1 MNSVTLA
8 TLLQGR
14 DTTTGAATIE
24 IMGALGAMFTICQP
38 VTTDTKG
45 KEAIGLDWRDR
56 PRDTDRAT
64 RHIRANKGRNNVG
77 ILTGAG
83 GWVSFDCDRMAVEF
97 LTGAGLDDG
106 LIVHRANAGDRCK
119 VLLVCPDPDN
129 LPDRVTVISATDGGG
144 NFLESSGRR
153 SNVIVAGTHHT
164 GAAVVM
170 TEGRVIVRS
179 AAQINQMV
187 DDYRA
192 WLTDKGHPVAA
203 DPPQSPRLVSS
214 KPNPTQTTHKAVSP
228 TGWRVDWAQLTHEA
242 IEWNIAQGVYRTDS
256 TRMLASCKRAGGA
269 WALRSGESVPSTRRT
284 DIRDQF
290 HKVTYR
296 DFGTNETRDEF
307 ELAVMA
313 TGRNRRELVNEAIDE
328 YLQATQGRTLADV
341 RNELAVFAQRKQQRV
356 ERDAMLMAGR

>member
-1 MNSVTLA
+1 
-8 TLLQGR
+8 
-14 DTTTGAATIE
+14 
-24 IMGALGAMFTICQP
+24 MGALGAMFTICQP

-119 VLLVCPDPDN
+119 VLLLCPDPDN

-144 NFLESSGRR
+144 NFLEASGRR
-153 SNVIVAGTHHT
+153 ANVIIAGTHHT

-203 DPPQSPRLVSS
+203 DPPQSPHLVSS
-214 KPNPTQTTHKAVSP
+214 KPNPAQPTHKAVSQ
-228 TGWRVDWAQLTHEA
+228 TGRRVDWAQLTHEA

-256 TRMLASCKRAGGA
+256 TRMLASCKWAGGA

-313 TGRNRRELVNEAIDE
+313 TGRDRRELVNEAIDE

-341 RNELAVFAQRKQQRV
+341 RNELAVFAQRKQQRI